1 MQTSSIRGQVSRL
14 ATTVKA
20 DEERATARAEGAEDP
35 VRAARPRVAGARLA
49 AYLLTVFL
57 LVTINFFLPRALPGD
72 PIDALLDP
80 SQSAYLQ
87 NEQLRAEI
95 TAYYGLDRPIGV
107 QYVDYLAAL
116 GRGDL
121 GTSIRYNVPVANL
134 LAERL
139 PWTLLL
145 VGAGLTLAVTVG
157 LSAGVHSGWR
167 RGERA
172 DRRLL
177 TLFLGLSH
185 FPAFFLA
192 SIALFV
198 FAVKLGWVP
207 LAGART
213 PFASGQGLLGQVTD
227 VAHHLVLPACV
238 MAVSLAADYYLVMRA
253 GMVGE
258 LGADH
263 LLGGRVKGLRERR
276 LKYRYAARNALLPA
290 VSLVAARVG
299 TAVSGLTIFVET
311 VFAYPGIGRL
321 VFDAVSFRDYP
332 VLQACFLV
340 LALLTLTAN
349 LAADLG
355 YARLDPRVSR

>member
-1 MQTSSIRGQVSRL
+1 M
-14 ATTVKA
+14 
-20 DEERATARAEGAEDP
+20 ATAR
-35 VRAARPRVAGARLA
+35 VT
-49 AYLLTVFL
+49 AYLLTVYL

-72 PIDALLDP
+72 PIDALLN
-80 SQSAYLQ
+80 SSEATYLQ

-95 TAYYGLDRPIGV
+95 SAHYGLDRPIGV
-107 QYVDYLAAL
+107 QYADYLADL
-116 GRGDL
+116 VRGDL
-121 GTSIRYNVPVANL
+121 GMSIRYNVPVADL
-134 LAERL
+134 VAERL

-167 RGERA
+167 RGERG

-177 TLFLGLSH
+177 ALFLGVSH

-198 FAVKLGWVP
+198 FAVQLDWVP

-213 PFASGQGLLGQVTD
+213 PFASGLGLFGQVAD
-227 VAHHLVLPACV
+227 VARHLVLPAAV

-258 LGADH
+258 LGADY

-276 LKYRYAARNALLPA
+276 LQYRYAARNALLPA
-290 VSLVAARVG
+290 ISLIAARVG

-321 VFDAVSFRDYP
+321 VFDSVSFRDYP

-340 LALLTLTAN
+340 LALLAVTAN
-349 LAADLG
+349 LGADLA
-355 YARLDPRVSR
+355 YARLDPRVRT

>member
-1 MQTSSIRGQVSRL
+1 MTPVGGVVDEPATSPEQGARDPDRPARSRL
-14 ATTVKA
+14 
-20 DEERATARAEGAEDP
+20 G
-35 VRAARPRVAGARLA
+35 GARLA
-49 AYLLTVFL
+49 AYLLTVYV

-80 SQSAYLQ
+80 SQPAYLQ
-87 NEQLRAEI
+87 NERLRAEI

-107 QYVDYLAAL
+107 QYVDYLADLA
-116 GRGDL
+116 RGDL
-121 GTSIRYNVPVANL
+121 GTSIRYNVPVADL

-145 VGAGLTLAVTVG
+145 VGAGLTAAVIVG

-167 RGERA
+167 RGGRD

-177 TLFLGLSH
+177 ALFLGVSN

-198 FAVKLGWVP
+198 FAVQLGWVP

-213 PFASGQGLLGQVTD
+213 PFASGQSWFTQVAD
-227 VAHHLVLPACV
+227 VAHHLALPAAV
-238 MAVSLAADYYLVMRA
+238 MAVSVAADYFLVMRA

-299 TAVSGLTIFVET
+299 TAVSGLTIFIET

-340 LALLTLTAN
+340 LALLTVTAN
-349 LAADLG
+349 LGADLA
-355 YARLDPRVSR
+355 YTRLDPRVRA